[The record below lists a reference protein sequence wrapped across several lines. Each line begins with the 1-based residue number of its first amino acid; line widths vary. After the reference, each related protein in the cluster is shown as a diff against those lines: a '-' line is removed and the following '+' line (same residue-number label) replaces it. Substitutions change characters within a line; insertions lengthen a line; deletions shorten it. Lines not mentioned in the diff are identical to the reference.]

1 MKLVLAKWTADRVGS
16 GHTPDQ
22 AAADAIHHLKNRVN
36 GHGGII
42 VLNRKGEFGI
52 FHNTPKMAWG
62 VRSGTLDVV
71 GVEKH

>member
-1 MKLVLAKWTADRVGS
+1 VS
-16 GHTPDQ
+16 
-22 AAADAIHHLKNRVN
+22 

-62 VRSGTLDVV
+62 VRSGILDVV